1 MLKRQNI
8 KTYLFTGDKK
18 DKALE
23 LAKKLDIDEVYYE
36 MLPTDK
42 YAMYEKQEKEKDI
55 IAYLGDGVNDAP
67 VLKRASIG
75 ISMGTIGSD
84 SAILVSDI
92 VIMNDNLDSIL
103 TSIKISKMT
112 NRLIKENLIF
122 ALGVKIIILILSLFG
137 LTNMWIAVLAD
148 TGVTVLTILNTLRI
162 KIK

>member
-1 MLKRQNI
+1 
-8 KTYLFTGDKK
+8 
-18 DKALE
+18 
-23 LAKKLDIDEVYYE
+23 

-84 SAILVSDI
+84 SAISVSDI

-103 TSIKISKMT
+103 TSIKISKTT
-112 NRLIKENLIF
+112 NQLIKENLIF

>member
-1 MLKRQNI
+1 
-8 KTYLFTGDKK
+8 
-18 DKALE
+18 
-23 LAKKLDIDEVYYE
+23 

-55 IAYLGDGVNDAP
+55 IAYLGDVVNDAP

-84 SAILVSDI
+84 SAISVSDI

-103 TSIKISKMT
+103 TSIKISKTT
-112 NRLIKENLIF
+112 NQLIKENLIF

>member
-1 MLKRQNI
+1 
-8 KTYLFTGDKK
+8 
-18 DKALE
+18 
-23 LAKKLDIDEVYYE
+23 
-36 MLPTDK
+36 
-42 YAMYEKQEKEKDI
+42 
-55 IAYLGDGVNDAP
+55 
-67 VLKRASIG
+67 
-75 ISMGTIGSD
+75 MGTIGSD